1 MADRYPLVVASGVIQ
16 ELPVGD
22 NLNFVGSGITNVTS
36 IASTTL
42 TINTV
47 DMTPV
52 VSGVTTVYVTTTG
65 NDNTGDGTESNPFA
79 TPHRAFDYINAKDV
93 SDNAE
98 LHVSVGIGSYSYGLY
113 ITNGGSGYT
122 DNRLMEVSGGSGSGA
137 KVGIVTAAGTTGVV
151 TNVVLVNPGTGY
163 AAGDSL
169 GVTTTAGSGLAFTCF
184 AVSPTGGILG
194 PVYIGHKDGP
204 RVKFIGGALT
214 GTKPGNFGN
223 HFYNQAGVGVGS
235 DPGGTGKNF
244 DWSAY
249 YDSTSPS
256 GAYPNPMASGQGPI
270 GASKAYNEGI
280 LRAYYGTH
288 FYFYGCDGFT
298 SREYSAEVNKMLL
311 IGRSSNGEQ
320 GTQEANYTVL
330 EAAFTNASGDPKG
343 TVTANSNIEGYTD
356 QEYVTN
362 APGFFTLGREVSVS
376 GFGHGINIHGGSA
389 AANNLTVTNA
399 VISGV
404 TGRQGAS
411 IRTRDG
417 VLCNNTDGA
426 VLTEGST
433 GDLSGCVLNNNR
445 LRGAVASRKSYVG
458 VGFDSLFAPYA
469 GVGGS
474 CFASNNGTHGVT
486 ASLNSFL
493 EAFGG
498 SGGSEFFVYGNG
510 TAGAAATTASFMTVS
525 GIAITAASGAN
536 KPHDPPL
543 NEVSGLS
550 QIRG

>member
-16 ELPVGD
+16 ELPLGD

-36 IASTTL
+36 IASTSL
-42 TINTV
+42 TVNTV

-113 ITNGGSGYT
+113 ITNPGSDYT
-122 DNRLMEVSGGSGSGA
+122 DNRLVDVSGGSGSGA

-163 AAGDSL
+163 VAGETL

-204 RVKFIGGALT
+204 RIKFIGGTLT
-214 GTKPGNFGN
+214 GTKPGQKGN

-235 DPGGTGKNF
+235 DPAGTGLNF

-249 YDSTSPS
+249 YDSTSPV
-256 GAYPNPMASGQGPI
+256 GAYPNPMVAGRGPI

-311 IGRSSNGEQ
+311 IGRCANGEQ
-320 GTQEANYTVL
+320 GTDAASYTNT
-330 EAAFTNASGDPKG
+330 ESAFTNIAVDPKSSV
-343 TVTANSNIEGYTD
+343 VTESNIEGYTA
-356 QEYVTN
+356 QEYVN
-362 APGFFTLGREVSVS
+362 SAPGFFTLGREVSVS
-376 GFGHGINIHGGSA
+376 GFAFGFNVKGGAVS
-389 AANNLTVTNA
+389 ANNVTVTNA
-399 VISGV
+399 VIAGV
-404 TGRQGAS
+404 NGRECAS
-411 IRTRDG
+411 IRTRG
-417 VLCNNTDGA
+417 AIYCNNTDGA
-426 VLTEGST
+426 SMTQASS
-433 GDLSGCVLNNNR
+433 GDFSGCVLNNNKN
-445 LRGAVASRKSYVG
+445 RGVTATRKSYVG
-458 VGFDSLFAPYA
+458 VGFDTLYSPYT

-474 CFASNNGTHGVT
+474 CFSCNNGLYGLR
-486 ASLNSFL
+486 SQLDSFL

-510 TAGAAATTASFMTVS
+510 TAGAAATTASYMSVA
-525 GIAITAASGAN
+525 GVAITAASGAN

-543 NEVSGLS
+543 NEISGLS
-550 QIRG
+550 QIFG